1 MARKERMIT
10 RTINKTSC
18 IMVVFD
24 VNTNQPTERETTVA
38 GTFKTD
44 EDLTAKLKDLYETET
59 EKVVHVKDVNVISE
73 LYGMTE
79 QTFLDN
85 AEIIHKKGD
94 SEDEPEA
101 VSDEEPEE
109 GFLDD

>member
-18 IMVVFD
+18 IMVVFN
-24 VNTNQPTERETTVA
+24 VSTNLPEERETTIA
-38 GTFKTD
+38 GTFKSD
-44 EDLTAKLKDLYETET
+44 EDLTAKLKDLYETDT

-85 AEIIHKKGD
+85 AVIIQKKG
-94 SEDEPEA
+94 ETEA
-101 VSDEEPEE
+101 DNDEEPEE

>member
-18 IMVVFD
+18 TMTVFD
-24 VNTNQPTERETTVA
+24 VTTNQPTERIATIA

-44 EDLTAKLKDLYETET
+44 EDLTAKLKELYESET
-59 EKVVHVKDVNVISE
+59 EKIVYVKDVNVISE

-85 AEIIHKKGD
+85 AEIIHKKG
-94 SEDEPEA
+94 EPEETEA
-101 VSDEEPEE
+101 DTDEEPEE
-109 GFLDD
+109 GYLDD

>member
-18 IMVVFD
+18 NMTVFD
-24 VNTNQPTERETTVA
+24 VTTNQPVEREITIA

-59 EKVVHVKDVNVISE
+59 EKVVYVKDVNVISE

-85 AEIIHKKGD
+85 AEIIHKKGE
-94 SEDEPEA
+94 SEETEA
-101 VSDEEPEE
+101 DTDEEPEE
-109 GFLDD
+109 GYLDD

>member
-24 VNTNQPTERETTVA
+24 VTTNQPTEREATIA

-85 AEIIHKKGD
+85 AEIIHKKG
-94 SEDEPEA
+94 ETEA